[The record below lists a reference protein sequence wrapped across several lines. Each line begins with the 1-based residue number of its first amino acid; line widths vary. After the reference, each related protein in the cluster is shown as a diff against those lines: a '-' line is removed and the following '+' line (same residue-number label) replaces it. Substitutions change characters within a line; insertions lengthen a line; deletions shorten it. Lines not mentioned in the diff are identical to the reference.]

1 MFATATPLFE
11 DRLRDAGFGRVA
23 GVDEAGRGALAGP
36 LVAAAVIL
44 PRDCPIQGLADS
56 KLLTPQRRR
65 RLAAQIEEHALAV
78 AVVRIGPDTI
88 DRVGLQ
94 RANISLLAR
103 ALRELEGGYDYAL
116 ADGFP
121 LPRMPAPVLG
131 VKKGDQVASCVAAA
145 SIVAKVTRDKIMTG
159 AARRYR
165 GYGFQR
171 HKGYGTDEHLDA
183 LGRLGPCEIHR
194 RSFYA
199 VGVFFQKDLFGECW
213 SAMEETLRARSYRL
227 YCAVKKL
234 CNAQPELAELV
245 RQQRRLKQEFA
256 DVFASR
262 AAASHLEQVQALLRE
277 ARVQVRKRA
286 SAK

>member
-44 PRDCPIQGLADS
+44 PRDCPI
-56 KLLTPQRRR
+56 
-65 RLAAQIEEHALAV
+65 HALAV

-145 SIVAKVTRDKIMTG
+145 SIIAKVTRDKIMTG

-171 HKGYGTDEHLDA
+171 HKGYGTDEHWAA
-183 LGRLGPCEIHR
+183 LRRLGPSAYHR
-194 RSFYA
+194 HSFTGVAAPWATGHPA
-199 VGVFFQKDLFGECW
+199 VLRDLEDQEEGEC
-213 SAMEETLRARSYRL
+213 R
-227 YCAVKKL
+227 
-234 CNAQPELAELV
+234 
-245 RQQRRLKQEFA
+245 
-256 DVFASR
+256 
-262 AAASHLEQVQALLRE
+262 
-277 ARVQVRKRA
+277 
-286 SAK
+286 